1 MSSALAAGI
10 GVSAAFSL
18 PPAPPCA
25 LALAG
30 VAAAWVLFARQRDVA
45 AALLAIGA
53 VAALG
58 AARVSV
64 HDRDYQANPL
74 HSLAA
79 AGYIDVQGKLYKSP
93 GREPDRD
100 ILFID
105 VRSIGTDGVEEQI
118 HGRLRLGVP
127 FARESR
133 RRLDYLAGD
142 SIRTSARLS
151 SGGSFRNFGAFS
163 YERYLQ
169 GLGVHRRASTKSSLL
184 VARTSPAP
192 AASVRAWVSRV
203 RRSMQT
209 ELERRFPA
217 PDGKDIS
224 ASGAVLEALLLGED
238 GRLDESTVDNLQK
251 TGLYHL
257 FAISGGHIAI
267 INLLLFS
274 LFRLVRMSR
283 RASSLALAVFLV
295 FYTVLVEGS
304 PSVLRATLMTLAFL
318 GGKLL
323 WKDVHVLNTIAASAF
338 VLLLAN
344 PSSLFDIGFQLT
356 YAATLTIIV
365 FMPPL
370 VRRMPRLPLKISE
383 LAGMSVA
390 AALGAAPLIARN
402 FNRVAFS
409 SILLNFPA
417 IPLVG
422 LVMGI
427 GYAFFP
433 FAAVFPG
440 AAALPAAVLKMLVV
454 LFSLISHSL
463 DAFPFLSIRVPTPPA
478 GVLFGYYLTLGL
490 GLLRPRVRFQRPV
503 VFGAFLVF
511 SAWLVFTPFRPR
523 SPDLRITMIDV
534 GQGESL
540 LVEFPG
546 GRTMVIDGGGLASS
560 PFDVG
565 ERVVS
570 PVLWRKGIT
579 RIDYLVLTH
588 PHPDHL
594 DGLVA
599 LARNFR
605 IGEFWEGLPA
615 PDEGLYAALLRSLPA
630 RCPRRRCSRGTRVD
644 IGPVTVDVLHPPR
657 PDAQAGPVPAAN
669 ENSLVIKMTFA
680 GTSFL
685 FTGDAGPETER
696 SLLGSGLDLE
706 CDVLKAGHHGS
717 AASTSADFLAAVKPR
732 LVLVSVGEGNTY
744 GFPSPG
750 LLARCAA
757 AGAEVL
763 RADLDGAVEI
773 RADGRTLAIRT
784 VAPHTYAE
792 NPDFRLTRT
801 TKSMIIAVD

>member
-1 MSSALAAGI
+1 MTSSLAAGI

-30 VAAAWVLFARQRDVA
+30 VAAAWILFARQRDVT

-100 ILFID
+100 ILFLD
-105 VRSIGTDGVEEQI
+105 VRSVRADGVEEQI
-118 HGRLRLGVP
+118 RGRLRLGVP

-274 LFRLVRMSR
+274 LFRFIRMSR

-318 GGKLL
+318 GGKFL

-344 PSSLFDIGFQLT
+344 PSSLFDVGFQLT

-511 SAWLVFTPFRPR
+511 SALLVFTPFRPR
-523 SPDLRITMIDV
+523 STDLRITMIDV

-599 LARNFR
+599 LAR
-605 IGEFWEGLPA
+605 
-615 PDEGLYAALLRSLPA
+615 
-630 RCPRRRCSRGTRVD
+630 
-644 IGPVTVDVLHPPR
+644 
-657 PDAQAGPVPAAN
+657 
-669 ENSLVIKMTFA
+669 
-680 GTSFL
+680 
-685 FTGDAGPETER
+685 
-696 SLLGSGLDLE
+696 
-706 CDVLKAGHHGS
+706 
-717 AASTSADFLAAVKPR
+717 
-732 LVLVSVGEGNTY
+732 
-744 GFPSPG
+744 
-750 LLARCAA
+750 
-757 AGAEVL
+757 
-763 RADLDGAVEI
+763 
-773 RADGRTLAIRT
+773 
-784 VAPHTYAE
+784 
-792 NPDFRLTRT
+792 
-801 TKSMIIAVD
+801 

>member
-1 MSSALAAGI
+1 MCGLG
-10 GVSAAFSL
+10 
-18 PPAPPCA
+18 
-25 LALAG
+25 LAG
-30 VAAAWVLFARQRDVA
+30 VAAAWAFFSLGRDRA
-45 AALLAIGA
+45 AALLAIVA

-58 AARVSV
+58 AARLSV

-74 HSLAA
+74 HSLSVDGYVDV
-79 AGYIDVQGKLYKSP
+79 AGRLCRSP

-100 ILFID
+100 VLFID
-105 VRSIGTDGVEEQI
+105 VRSVWSGGEERPVR
-118 HGRLRLGVP
+118 GRLRLGVP
-127 FARESR
+127 FVRGSR
-133 RRLDYLAGD
+133 RRLDYLVGEGVRA
-142 SIRTSARLS
+142 SVRPS
-151 SGGSFRNFGAFS
+151 SGASFRNFGAFS

-184 VARTSPAP
+184 VTRTLPAP
-192 AASVRAWVSRV
+192 AGSVRSWVSRV
-203 RRSMQT
+203 RRSIQT
-209 ELERRFPA
+209 ELERSFPA
-217 PDGKDIS
+217 PDGQDIS
-224 ASGAVLEALLLGED
+224 PVGAVLEALLLGED
-238 GRLDESTVDNLQK
+238 GRLDEPTVENLQK

-338 VLLLAN
+338 ALLLAN

-370 VRRMPRLPLKISE
+370 VRRMPRLPFKISE

-390 AALGAAPLIARN
+390 AALGAAPLIARS

-409 SILLNFPA
+409 SIILNFPA

-422 LVMGI
+422 LIMGV
-427 GYAFFP
+427 GYAFLP
-433 FAAVFPG
+433 FAAAFPG
-440 AAALPAAVLKMLVV
+440 AAALPAAVLRLLVL

-478 GVLFGYYLTLGL
+478 WVLWGYYLALGL
-490 GLLRPRVRFQRPV
+490 FLLRPRFRLQRPAVLV
-503 VFGAFLVF
+503 VFLAFSILLV
-511 SAWLVFTPFRPR
+511 SSPFRPS
-523 SPDLRITMIDV
+523 SPDLRVTMIDV
-534 GQGESL
+534 GQGESI

-546 GRTMVIDGGGLASS
+546 RKTMLIDGGGLAAS

-615 PDEGLYAALLRSLPA
+615 PGEGRYAELVRALPA
-630 RCPRRRCSRGTRVD
+630 RVVRRRCGRGTRLVV
-644 IGPVTVDVLHPPR
+644 GSVSVDVLHPRR
-657 PDAQAGPVPAAN
+657 PGDDAGPFPAGN
-669 ENSLVIKMTFA
+669 ETSLVIKMTMA

-685 FTGDAGPETER
+685 FMGDAGPKAE
-696 SLLGSGLDLE
+696 SALLGSGLDLGST
-706 CDVLKAGHHGS
+706 VLKAGHHGS
-717 AASTSADFLAAVKPR
+717 AASTSAGFLAAVRPR
-732 LVLVSVGEGNTY
+732 LVLVSAGEGNTY

-750 LLARCAA
+750 LLARCGD
-757 AGAEVL
+757 AGAAVL
-763 RADLDGAVEI
+763 RTDLDGAIEI
-773 RADGRTLAIRT
+773 RADGRGLAVRT
-784 VAPHTYAE
+784 AAQRAGKD
-792 NPDFRLTRT
+792 PDFRLTRT
-801 TKSMIIAVD
+801 TKSMIIALD